1 MKSNQTMNIC
11 LLTGIVMAVAL
22 TTGCASGPTRVE
34 KDYGNSVRAMNRA
47 QTLDPVAAATPDTT
61 PITTTDGQRM
71 ENVLREHRTRVS
83 VPTIQT
89 DVFLPIGMEIQSD

>member
-1 MKSNQTMNIC
+1 MKSNQTINLC
-11 LLTGIVMAVAL
+11 LLTGIVMAIAL

-34 KDYGNSVRAMNRA
+34 ADYGNSVRAMLQA

-61 PITTTDGQRM
+61 AITTTDGQRM

-83 VPTIQT
+83 KPTVQT
-89 DVFLPIGMEIQSD
+89 DVFDVIGMQINSD